1 MHPSEY
7 QPYPDD
13 GMGFGDYPKL
23 KDESVERRDPY
34 YPWDMPELKRN
45 FGDPIHIQD
54 NIYSED
60 RFGTP
65 APLRWSKSTILA
77 CFVGVMG
84 FWFGA
89 YFFLEDYKMFRPVI
103 PPQLP
108 GDGRVHYTFEPK
120 H

>member
-13 GMGFGDYPKL
+13 GMGYGDYPKL
-23 KDESVERRDPY
+23 KDESVERRNAY
-34 YPWDMPELKRN
+34 YQWDMPELKRN
-45 FGDPIHIQD
+45 FGDPIHID
-54 NIYSED
+54 NNIYSED
-60 RFGTP
+60 RYGTP
-65 APLRWSKSTILA
+65 APLRLSKSTMLLS
-77 CFVGVMG
+77 FLGVMG

-89 YFFLEDYKMFRPVI
+89 YILLDDYKMFRPVI
-103 PPQLP
+103 PPQMP